1 MNEER
6 VERLEQKIEKLEADL
21 KAKSRLSLDRS
32 TKSADISLALEGGN
46 GRSFPIVQVRK
57 SANYLAVVAIAS
69 RGLGALCA
77 DMENL
82 KISVRLVQ
90 NLILTG
96 KVWDSPK
103 EIVVL
108 PFEDD
113 GQLRV
118 VPFTR
123 LDKTG
128 TELKGEALQ
137 FAQPVDVIR
146 IDEEDSFM
154 LCALSM
160 NPERIVKFEHN
171 DCDVYPVEALKVM
184 SFSVFFVL
192 LV

>member
-1 MNEER
+1 MSDRR
-6 VERLEQKIEKLEADL
+6 VDRLEQEVAEL
-21 KAKSRLSLDRS
+21 KQEIRAKPRVSLDRS
-32 TKSADISLALEGGN
+32 TKSADISMALEGGN

-57 SANYLAVVAIAS
+57 SANYLAVIAIAS
-69 RGLGALCA
+69 HGLGALCV

-90 NLILTG
+90 NLRLTG

-103 EIVVL
+103 EIVVF

-128 TELKGEALQ
+128 TELKGDALQ

-146 IDEEDSFM
+146 IDEEDCFM

-184 SFSVFFVL
+184 SFSVF